1 MKKTTNPKGPDRLA
15 YRQLVTGCTLSAMLF
30 AQNAAALTISD
41 VPLFLP
47 KPMEPNVVLTI
58 DDSSSMTAGYVPE
71 SLNTTFVS
79 GSRRTMIR
87 DARSGKSSDRNALY
101 YNPQAVYPRPMFA
114 NVDGTVTTPS
124 TSFTAAPI
132 NGYADGGPGRA
143 ASRGTVN
150 LATEYQPSWE
160 YDPSK
165 PLSSQDLGKHPG

>member
-47 KPMEPNVVLTI
+47 KPMEPNIVLTV
-58 DDSSSMTAGYVPE
+58 DDSSSMMAAYVPE

-87 DARSGKSSDRNALY
+87 DARSGKSSYRNALY
-101 YNPQAVYPRPMFA
+101 YNPQTVYPRPVFVNA
-114 NVDGTVTTPS
+114 DGTVTAPG
-124 TSFTAAPI
+124 TSFT
-132 NGYADGGPGRA
+132 
-143 ASRGTVN
+143 
-150 LATEYQPSWE
+150 
-160 YDPSK
+160 
-165 PLSSQDLGKHPG
+165 